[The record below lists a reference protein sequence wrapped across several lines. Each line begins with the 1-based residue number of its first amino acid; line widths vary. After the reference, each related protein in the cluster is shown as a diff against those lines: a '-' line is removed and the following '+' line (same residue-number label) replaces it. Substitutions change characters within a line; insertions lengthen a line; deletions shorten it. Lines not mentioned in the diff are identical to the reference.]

1 MGGTALPYWLE
12 FRLELAYAWITHS
25 QDQVSPELKEKMKR
39 IIVGDEWDRNAYYF
53 LSQSMILMDFDDAAS
68 LVNSAYKA
76 YDKNPKTD
84 IFTLQWISF
93 VGVNF
98 LNYCY
103 HHHAGEKY
111 TESSIKFLKS
121 LPITPDLGFS
131 KVLALY
137 YEALFNGD
145 RKTQQSLI
153 HLLKEI
159 GYYSLIQDT
168 VKEDV

>member
-1 MGGTALPYWLE
+1 
-12 FRLELAYAWITHS
+12 
-25 QDQVSPELKEKMKR
+25 
-39 IIVGDEWDRNAYYF
+39 
-53 LSQSMILMDFDDAAS
+53 MDFDDAAS

-76 YDKNPKTD
+76 YDKNPQTD

-121 LPITPDLGFS
+121 LPITP
-131 KVLALY
+131 
-137 YEALFNGD
+137 
-145 RKTQQSLI
+145 
-153 HLLKEI
+153 
-159 GYYSLIQDT
+159 YS
-168 VKEDV
+168 